1 MQHMSYE
8 NARQEMRD
16 LTGTITNIKEEELA
30 ELEQQI
36 GATFEKET
44 VLSFDMS
51 LATKELI
58 TQTVQKARELETQKH
73 SLMIVLK

>member
-16 LTGTITNIKEEELA
+16 VTGTITNIKRKLA

-58 TQTVQKARELETQKH
+58 TQQCKSA
-73 SLMIVLK
+73 